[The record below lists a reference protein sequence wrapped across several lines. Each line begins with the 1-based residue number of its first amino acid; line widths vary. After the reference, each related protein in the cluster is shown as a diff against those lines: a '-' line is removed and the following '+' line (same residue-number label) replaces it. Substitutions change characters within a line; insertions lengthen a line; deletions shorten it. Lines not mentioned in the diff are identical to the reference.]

1 MNERAVLCRGVA
13 RVDDRT
19 KRLIGR
25 LDSGDIAIIK
35 HDDLDRVA
43 AEGLVAARVSAVV
56 NADRSITGRYPNEGP
71 LLLVKAGIVLVD
83 NVGDAAM
90 AIPEGVELS
99 IGATGALLV
108 DGVELCSGDV
118 LSSEEVHTRM
128 ALARASLGD
137 EIERFA
143 ENTLQYITRERDLVT
158 DQPNVPPVKA
168 KIRGR
173 HVLVVVRGSAYK
185 EDLATLRAYIR
196 EVKPVLVG
204 VDGGADALIE
214 VGLRPDIII
223 GDMDSVSDAALRGG
237 AELVVHA
244 YPGGRAPGSERL
256 DEMGLAHHRFELAG
270 TSEDIA
276 MLLAYEKGADLI
288 VAVGT
293 HASMV
298 EFLDKGRSGMA
309 STFLVRL
316 RVGPILV
323 DAKGVSKLY
332 RSSVSRGDI
341 LLLLGGALALM
352 LAVVLASDSLR
363 LFLRSLWTLLTG

>member
-1 MNERAVLCRGVA
+1 MTEDVALCRGVA

-25 LDSGDIAIIK
+25 LQPGDVAVIK
-35 HDDLDRVA
+35 HDDIDRVA
-43 AEGLVAARVSAVV
+43 AEGLVEARVAAVV
-56 NADRSITGRYPNEGP
+56 NCDRSITGRYPNEGP
-71 LLLVKAGIVLVD
+71 RLLVEAGIVLLD
-83 NVGDAAM
+83 NAGDSVM
-90 AIPEGVELS
+90 NITEGAELA
-99 IGATGALLV
+99 IGADGSLLV
-108 DGVELCSGDV
+108 DGSVVATGEVLDAEQVES
-118 LSSEEVHTRM
+118 RM

-143 ENTLQYITRERDLVT
+143 TNTLRYIAQERNLVT
-158 DQPNVPPVKA
+158 DQPNVPDVRT

-185 EDLATLRAYIR
+185 DDLDTLRAYIR
-196 EVKPVLVG
+196 ELRPVLIG
-204 VDGGADALIE
+204 VDGGADALID
-214 VGLRPDIII
+214 VGLRPDMII
-223 GDMDSVSDAALRGG
+223 GDMDSVSDGALRCG

-244 YPGGRAPGSERL
+244 YPGGKAPGSERL
-256 DEMGLAHHRFELAG
+256 DEMGLRHHRFELTG

-298 EFLDKGRSGMA
+298 EFLDKGRAGMA

-341 LLLLGGALALM
+341 LLLLGGAFILM
-352 LAVVLASDSLR
+352 LAVVAASDSLR